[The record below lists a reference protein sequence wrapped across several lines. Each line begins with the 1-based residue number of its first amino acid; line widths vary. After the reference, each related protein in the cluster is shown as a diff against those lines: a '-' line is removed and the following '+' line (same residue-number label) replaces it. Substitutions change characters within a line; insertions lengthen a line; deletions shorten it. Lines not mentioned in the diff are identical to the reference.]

1 MSFLSSRFEYRAALA
16 LNNMAITMMER
27 RCYRQAFE
35 TFKDAVAAM
44 KVARLSVEKADDSSE
59 RESVLGFLRKAN
71 QRSFR
76 PNASR
81 SVQAW
86 TVVSHNCG
94 HLEWILPSFEASSSP
109 KDNNNNSSSNNNNIM
124 MHFYLIRLDDADI
137 FGSDDEELLQCDV
150 LTIIML
156 YNFGMSY
163 LCRAQTTSSTSA
175 ASKFRQGALKLL
187 TLCRNLLAVQYES
200 CEDLFVL
207 PRLWYLSAII
217 LQTLRQAF
225 LVSGNVQDAMDCARV
240 LQSLEQAAAT
250 STNDAAATTSSS
262 LSSSD
267 MFALL
272 IKDTTRAH
280 AAAAA

>member
-44 KVARLSVEKADDSSE
+44 KVARLSVEEDDNSSE
-59 RESVLGFLRKAN
+59 QRESVFGSLRKAN

-76 PNASR
+76 PKASR
-81 SVQAW
+81 TVHAW

-94 HLEWILPSFEASSSP
+94 HLEWILPSFEVSSSP
-109 KDNNNNSSSNNNNIM
+109 KNNTNTI
-124 MHFYLIRLDDADI
+124 MHFHLIRLDDADI
-137 FGSDDEELLQCDV
+137 FGSDDEELLQSDV

-163 LCRAQTTSSTSA
+163 LCLAQTTSSTSA

-187 TLCRNLLAVQYES
+187 TLCRNLLAVQYEG
-200 CEDLFVL
+200 CEDMFVL
-207 PRLWYLSAII
+207 PRLLYLSALI

-240 LQSLEQAAAT
+240 LRSLEQAAAT
-250 STNDAAATTSSS
+250 STNDEAAA
-262 LSSSD
+262 LSSSSSFSSSGK
-267 MFALL
+267 FALL
-272 IKDTTRAH
+272 IKDTTRVH